1 MYCTIM
7 WVGNS
12 ICSSNWL
19 SILFGGYVETHSS
32 AHRSLYSPLPRHLVP
47 HAIGT
52 TRLPSTKRGP
62 RHANRRAESG
72 WLLMVISHSILHLP
86 PNQH

>member
-52 TRLPSTKRGP
+52 TRLPST
-62 RHANRRAESG
+62 
-72 WLLMVISHSILHLP
+72 
-86 PNQH
+86 